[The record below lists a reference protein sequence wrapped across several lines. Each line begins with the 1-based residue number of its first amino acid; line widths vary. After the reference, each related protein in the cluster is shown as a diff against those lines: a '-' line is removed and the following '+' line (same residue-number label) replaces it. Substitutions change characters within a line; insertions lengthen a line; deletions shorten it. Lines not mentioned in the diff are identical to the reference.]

1 MKTKPDEKDET
12 VVSELEYAVINDD
25 VHSTKGNY
33 EFVECPAYNIFK

>member
-12 VVSELEYAVINDD
+12 VVSELEYAVIND